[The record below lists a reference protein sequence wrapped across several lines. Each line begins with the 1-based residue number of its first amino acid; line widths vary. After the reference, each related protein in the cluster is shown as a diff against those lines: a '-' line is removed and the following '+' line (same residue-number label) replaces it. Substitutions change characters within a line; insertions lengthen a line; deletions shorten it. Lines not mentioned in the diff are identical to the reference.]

1 MPDMELL
8 IVITGVV
15 VVVLFALRR
24 FTRLVGW
31 DCHECGTK
39 VQSFGEIAPD
49 RQEEILRYFRI
60 HEKRDPDTSAIFVC
74 GRCLMVYDDFS
85 GEKKSWSGDDR
96 SLCKICNSLSV
107 WYLGNAV
114 ITGEVAEFR
123 ETNSEWV
130 KEIECLRCERK
141 PIPGDCVLCDTAI
154 KPTGCRN
161 CQTLYIWRQFEPS
174 KYKFL
179 VPLTDKA
186 ILQSSTDLT
195 MGGL

>member
-96 SLCKICNSLSV
+96 SL
-107 WYLGNAV
+107 
-114 ITGEVAEFR
+114 
-123 ETNSEWV
+123 
-130 KEIECLRCERK
+130 
-141 PIPGDCVLCDTAI
+141 
-154 KPTGCRN
+154 
-161 CQTLYIWRQFEPS
+161 
-174 KYKFL
+174 
-179 VPLTDKA
+179 
-186 ILQSSTDLT
+186 
-195 MGGL
+195 